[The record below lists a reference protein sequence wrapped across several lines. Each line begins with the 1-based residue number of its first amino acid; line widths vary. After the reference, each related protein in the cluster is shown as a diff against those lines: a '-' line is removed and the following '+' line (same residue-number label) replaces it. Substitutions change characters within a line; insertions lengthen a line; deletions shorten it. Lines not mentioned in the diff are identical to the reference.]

1 MMLPLLWPVG
11 LALPGEQDRALHA
24 LGVSETANAT
34 SLPKLSKQAC
44 LDQLNSLPNALVEP
58 ESGLIWCPNSKAGTT
73 TMSEILQ
80 NKLDPGAPCP
90 LCNKKLWNT
99 RDRLSPSAQAK
110 CFDASAM
117 SLDAKQAF
125 CERGNALSFTILR
138 NPWERTASCYLDK
151 VAKGTIA
158 PDWDTSHIMSFSQF
172 VQWLSKNG
180 DSAALDHHF
189 MSWCA
194 FACTCNVFAT
204 LLASERRTP
213 HPDSAHHRSF
223 RCGPIPHN
231 YSLVGTAETL
241 DDDLTTLL
249 DALHWDQ
256 SLNTEQA
263 HPSLEECKQ
272 NSKCRSTIEAQ
283 LGADAFAGMQSSGDL
298 ALKLYQHGST
308 PELDLIELVRR
319 RYEGDV
325 AAGGYSYPPRGE

>member
-80 NKLDPGAPCP
+80 NKLDPGAN
-90 LCNKKLWNT
+90 LNKKLWNT

-110 CFDASAM
+110 CFDASTM

-204 LLASERRTP
+204 LLASGARLIRTP
-213 HPDSAHHRSF
+213 PTTGRSDAARSRTTIRCSALRRPWTMTSPLSSTRF
-223 RCGPIPHN
+223 T
-231 YSLVGTAETL
+231 GT
-241 DDDLTTLL
+241 
-249 DALHWDQ
+249 
-256 SLNTEQA
+256 
-263 HPSLEECKQ
+263 
-272 NSKCRSTIEAQ
+272 R
-283 LGADAFAGMQSSGDL
+283 
-298 ALKLYQHGST
+298 
-308 PELDLIELVRR
+308 V
-319 RYEGDV
+319 
-325 AAGGYSYPPRGE
+325 

>member
-1 MMLPLLWPVG
+1 MLPLLWPAG

-58 ESGLIWCPNSKAGTT
+58 ESGLIWCPNAKAGTT
-73 TMSEILQ
+73 TMTKILQ
-80 NKLDPGAPCP
+80 NKLDP
-90 LCNKKLWNT
+90 NYKKLYGP

-151 VAKGTIA
+151 VAKGIIA
-158 PDWDTSHIMSFSQF
+158 PDWDTSHIMTFSQF

-194 FACTCNVFAT
+194 FARTCNVFAT
-204 LLASERRTP
+204 LLASGARLIRTP
-213 HPDSAHHRSF
+213 PTTGRSDAARSRTTIRCSANWRPWTMTSPLSSTRF
-223 RCGPIPHN
+223 T
-231 YSLVGTAETL
+231 GT
-241 DDDLTTLL
+241 
-249 DALHWDQ
+249 
-256 SLNTEQA
+256 
-263 HPSLEECKQ
+263 
-272 NSKCRSTIEAQ
+272 
-283 LGADAFAGMQSSGDL
+283 
-298 ALKLYQHGST
+298 
-308 PELDLIELVRR
+308 
-319 RYEGDV
+319 
-325 AAGGYSYPPRGE
+325 RG